1 MNKIYKKDY
10 ESQPTPRRY
19 EMEEEKVG
27 KVQKFFAKPNVAAI
41 EVTAGLLR
49 IGDRLHFKGHT
60 TDFEDT
66 ITSMQVE
73 KEPIEE
79 AKPGDLIGIKVKE
92 RVREHDIVYKVAV

>member
-1 MNKIYKKDY
+1 
-10 ESQPTPRRY
+10 
-19 EMEEEKVG
+19 MEEEKVG
-27 KVQKFFAKPNVAAI
+27 KVQKFFAKPSVAAI
-41 EVTAGLLR
+41 EVSTGLLR

-92 RVREHDIVYKVAV
+92 RVRENDTVYKIL